1 MKSVKQ
7 YIKPLLTESV
17 IYGLSGIVT
26 SFISI
31 FLIPIYTRIFTP
43 YDYGIIGLLTTTS
56 TLISMFIIFG
66 LDNSVALW
74 YWDKPSEEERRKTI
88 NAWYYF
94 MGALSAVIGLVFVGF
109 SAFFSELILN
119 TPKYSLLVKI
129 FGFNLVIT
137 CFQRIANMWF
147 RIRREAVKAVIYSLF
162 ISLLI
167 VALNLLLVVKL
178 RWGLYG
184 SFYSQL
190 IGSAAGFIV
199 ITVILYK
206 NLSLRYFDLGRLK
219 EMIKFSAPLIPA
231 SLAFWFMSSAST
243 YFVNLYVADKSEI
256 GLYQVANSV
265 TAVLSLGSWAFLQA
279 WSPFALSISKDEK
292 AKNVYSYVL
301 EFYCLIGFFIACMLS
316 MFAKDILTI
325 FTTEKYLGARY
336 VIGILGFNVIVSGIP
351 QILGIGNALA
361 KNNVSY
367 VHATFIGSAITVG
380 LFNALIPL
388 MGKEG
393 AAAAILIG
401 NVISVTYMAVK
412 TQKLYYVDYKFGRMV
427 FIFLFF
433 FGGSILVH
441 FFEDMRIGF
450 WQTLV
455 LKFSL
460 VFGMALLFL
469 NLYARHLPLHVRQMS
484 VFKWLLLKSS

>member
-1 MKSVKQ
+1 M
-7 YIKPLLTESV
+7 LTESV

-74 YWDKPSEEERRKTI
+74 YWDRPSEEDRSKTI

-94 MGALSAVIGLVFVGF
+94 MGVLSLVIGLVFVLF
-109 SAFFSELILN
+109 SDFFSELILN
-119 TPKYSLLVKI
+119 TQKYGLLVRI

-147 RIRREAVKAVIYSLF
+147 RIRREPFKAVIYSLC

-190 IGSAAGFIV
+190 IGSAAGFIS
-199 ITVILYK
+199 ITVILYRHL
-206 NLSLRYFDLGRLK
+206 NLRYFDFTRLR
-219 EMIKFSAPLIPA
+219 EMIKFSAPLVPA
-231 SLAFWFMSSAST
+231 SLAFWFMSSASA
-243 YFVNLYVADKSEI
+243 YFVNLYVADKAEI

-265 TAVLSLGSWAFLQA
+265 TALLSLGSWAFLQA

-301 EFYCLIGFFIACMLS
+301 EFYCLIGFFVACLLS
-316 MFAKDILTI
+316 MFAKDVLTI
-325 FTTEKYLGARY
+325 FTTDKYLGARY
-336 VIGILGFNVIVSGIP
+336 VIGILGFNVIISGLP

-361 KNNVSY
+361 KNNVSF
-367 VHATFIGSAITVG
+367 VHSTFIGSAITVG
-380 LFNALIPL
+380 LFNVLIPF

-393 AAAAILIG
+393 AAAAILTG
-401 NVISVTYMAVK
+401 NIISVTYMAVK
-412 TQKLYYVDYKFGRMV
+412 TQKLYYINYRFGRIV

-433 FGGSILVH
+433 FGGSLLVY
-441 FFEDMRIGF
+441 FFDDMNIGF
-450 WQTLV
+450 WKTLA
-455 LKFSL
+455 LKFSM
-460 VFGMALLFL
+460 VFGMGLLFL
-469 NLYARHLPLHVRQMS
+469 NLYSRHIPLHLRQGY
-484 VFKWLLLKSS
+484 LLRWFLMK